1 MRIQVVGV
9 TIMVFAAAA
18 IQAAPLDSRQVAAD
32 AKWLV
37 HIDVDA
43 LRDSVVMQQTWDRE
57 ATRRPDVEAWVAAIR
72 DQMCMDPAKD
82 LHGILAYGS
91 TPGSAE
97 GVLIVNG
104 AVDHT
109 HFVEKVSKA
118 PDYRAGTHREFK
130 WYSWVQGD
138 GPVTCGFFQPGLL
151 VFAKTKELATKTL
164 DSLDGKLPALAPDH
178 PLIQAAPVGTIL
190 LIRASG
196 LADASVPFKSPLITQ
211 AQSLQI
217 AWGEHESTSFSE
229 VTLMLKTA
237 EAADNV
243 RTALEGLRATA
254 LLQYGT
260 NPGLEKLL
268 KRMKIT
274 IADSTVKAA
283 TAAPAEEVWAT
294 IESVWNQASE
304 TPSKQ

>member
-1 MRIQVVGV
+1 MRIQVLGV
-9 TIMVFAAAA
+9 TIMVLAAAA

-43 LRDSVVMQQTWDRE
+43 LRDSVVLQQAW
-57 ATRRPDVEAWVAAIR
+57 TRDVTGRPDVETWVAAIR
-72 DQMCMDPAKD
+72 EQMCMDPAKD

-97 GVLIVNG
+97 GVLIVN
-104 AVDHT
+104 ATVDQSQ
-109 HFVEKVSKA
+109 FVEKVSKA
-118 PDYRAGTHREFK
+118 PDYRAGTHREFQ

-138 GPVTCGFFQPGLL
+138 GPVTCGFFQPGVL
-151 VFAKTKELATKTL
+151 VFAKTQDLATKTL
-164 DSLDGKLPALAPDH
+164 DSLDGKLPGLAPDR

-196 LADASVPFKSPLITQ
+196 LADAALPFKSPLITR
-211 AQSLQI
+211 AQSLQMVF
-217 AWGEHESTSFSE
+217 GEHDATSFSE
-229 VTLMLKTA
+229 VTLLLQTA
-237 EAADNV
+237 EAADHV

-254 LLQYGT
+254 LLQSGT
-260 NPGLEKLL
+260 NPGWEKLL

-274 IADSTVKAA
+274 LAGSTVTAA
-283 TAAPAEEVWAT
+283 TRAPVEEVWAA
-294 IESVWNQASE
+294 IEQVWPKAPE
-304 TPSKQ
+304 TSLKQ